1 MRKEKQTGIVN
12 AVLFIIICLV
22 WGSSFI
28 LMKLGMYDAHNQPVL
43 SAYQVAS
50 IRVLTAGLVLIP
62 FFIKNKERFNLQT
75 WGYIIAS
82 GLLGIFFPAFLFCV
96 AETRLDSNLAGILN
110 ALTPFFTILLGLFF
124 FRKPIPGRQVIGIIV
139 GFTGIVLLFVNGRSI
154 QFSNLSYAF
163 LIILAT
169 ICYGLNANLVRTRLQ
184 HIPAMTIASLSFVAL
199 VIPAL
204 AILILTGYFSLP
216 LSRGT
221 YLVSTAASS
230 VLGILGSAFTYILF
244 YTLIKRS
251 SAVFASSVTF
261 VIPVVALAWGWFYGE
276 SISFAQIICLV
287 IILGGVFLTSPILQR
302 KV

>member
-1 MRKEKQTGIVN
+1 MKN
-12 AVLFIIICLV
+12 YLNPFLFIVISLI

-28 LMKLGMYDAHNQPVL
+28 LMKLGMYDPRNQPVL
-43 SAYQVAS
+43 TAYQVAS
-50 IRVLTAGLVLIP
+50 IRVLTAGLVLVP
-62 FFIKNKERFNLQT
+62 FFLKNKERFGIQT

-124 FRKPIPGRQVIGIIV
+124 FRKPIPGRQIAGIAV
-139 GFTGIVLLFVNGRSI
+139 GFSGIVLLFTTGGNI
-154 QFSNLSYAF
+154 HFHDLSYAF
-163 LIILAT
+163 LVILAT
-169 ICYGLNANLVRTRLQ
+169 ICYGMNANLVRSKLH

-199 VIPAL
+199 IIPAL
-204 AILILTGYFSLP
+204 GILFLTGYFSLP
-216 LSRGT
+216 LNEGRF
-221 YLVSTAASS
+221 LVATTASC

-261 VIPVVALAWGWFYGE
+261 LIPVVALGWGWFYGE
-276 SISFAQIICLV
+276 SISILQIVCLL
-287 IILGGVFLTSPILQR
+287 IILAGVFLTRPVVKKTTVS
-302 KV
+302 